1 MHPAPVALTGVGAI
15 VSPRGSRCAALSR
28 PTPIVPSALV
38 LLALGSGGC
47 ALTPSGTQEERDRLG
62 AAGAPYEP
70 RFEER
75 TLPEIPAA
83 PMWSDV
89 LHRAFLANGDL
100 EAAYFDWKA
109 AVQRIEIA
117 SAYPNSN
124 VTLGYSYTFS
134 PERMKT
140 FDRMTFSAGFDS
152 MENLSFPTKVI
163 QQGKV
168 ALDEARASGERFRGA
183 KFDLQRRVLSAWAD
197 YGLLAERLRIQ
208 HERVSLDR
216 ISLDTARARVQAGGA
231 QQDMLRA
238 GVALRMAED
247 ATKNTEAELAASRAM
262 LNGMLAREPDGALE
276 PPRAAPFPRMMSVD
290 DAALIAA
297 AVGQNPELS
306 ALAHQV
312 AGRSDALEL
321 ARLQWIP
328 DINPSVVFSGSIAQA
343 IGAAIV
349 LPTTIKE
356 IQGGIKEAES
366 MLRGSEA
373 VLRQTR
379 GDRAAS
385 FVATLVSLRN
395 TERQASLFETK
406 VVPLSERMLATVRQS
421 YSAGAASY
429 LDMID
434 AQRTLLD
441 ARFVVAE
448 ARAMR
453 EKRLA
458 ELEALM
464 GADAETLAPQS
475 PTLPTTEPA
484 STSSPGSA
492 ALKTCKDTTSA
503 IVAPQREAS
512 HD

>member
-1 MHPAPVALTGVGAI
+1 MLARHVVGVHAVAPARVRPQTYSLA
-15 VSPRGSRCAALSR
+15 PRMVLASL
-28 PTPIVPSALV
+28 P
-38 LLALGSGGC
+38 LLALVALSGC
-47 ALTPSGTQEERDRLG
+47 ALTPSGTREERDRVTD
-62 AAGAPYEP
+62 AGKPFEP
-70 RFEER
+70 RFHER
-75 TLPEIPAA
+75 TLPEVPDA
-83 PMWSDV
+83 PSWRDL

-109 AVQRIEIA
+109 AVDRIEIA

-124 VTLGYSYTFS
+124 VTLGYSYTLS
-134 PERMKT
+134 SERMKA

-163 QQGKV
+163 QRGKV
-168 ALDEARASGERFRGA
+168 ALDEARANGERFRAA

-197 YGLLAERLRIQ
+197 YVLLAERLRVQ
-208 HERVSLDR
+208 QERLSLDR
-216 ISLDTARARVQAGGA
+216 IALDTTRARIGAGGA
-231 QQDMLRA
+231 QQDLLRA
-238 GVALRMAED
+238 GVVLRVAED
-247 ATKNTEAELAASRAM
+247 ATKSTEAELAAARAM
-262 LNGMLAREPDGALE
+262 LNGLLAREPDAAL
-276 PPRAAPFPRMMSVD
+276 APPRMMPAPRLIPTD
-290 DAALIAA
+290 DAALLAA
-297 AVGQNPELS
+297 AVDQNPELS

-312 AGRSDALEL
+312 AGRGDALEL

-356 IQGGIKEAES
+356 IQGGIKEAQA

-379 GDRAAS
+379 SDRAAS

-395 TERQASLFETK
+395 AERQASIFETR
-406 VVPLSERMLATVRQS
+406 VVPLSERALSTIRQS
-421 YSAGAASY
+421 YAAGTATY

-434 AQRTLLD
+434 AQRMLLD
-441 ARFVVAE
+441 ARLVIAE

-464 GADAETLAPQS
+464 GTDVETLSAPARGLPGVDNPAPVDQPIPTTSTPGAPQ
-475 PTLPTTEPA
+475 
-484 STSSPGSA
+484 A
-492 ALKTCKDTTSA
+492 ARSDQKE
-503 IVAPQREAS
+503 IG